1 MGYFAW
7 PEFSRLAV
15 ASRWKYVIIFSH
27 QHCPS
32 NICILSSQLFTL
44 PCREFSEVW
53 LNVYQ
58 RCFLIC
64 ALIAF
69 HLRSNDWLQM
79 TALAFVYLR
88 YWQRVSILG
97 FTSFFLQKLLRV
109 YCKSCLFIHAF
120 NEMKCEL
127 KETCFPQIEWF
138 LGFHWAD
145 LDIFYAIIFTI
156 FFFNVFNKCVA

>member
-7 PEFSRLAV
+7 PEFNRLAV
-15 ASRWKYVIIFSH
+15 GSKRKYVITFSH
-27 QHCPS
+27 QCCPS
-32 NICILSSQLFTL
+32 NICILLSQLFIL
-44 PCREFSEVW
+44 PCKGFREVW
-53 LNVYQ
+53 SDAYQ
-58 RCFLIC
+58 RPFLIR

-69 HLRSNDWLQM
+69 HLRSNEWLQM

-88 YWQRVSILG
+88 SWRRVSILG

-109 YCKSCLFIHAF
+109 YCKSCLFIDAF

-138 LGFHWAD
+138 LGFHWAA
-145 LDIFYAIIFTI
+145 LDIFYAITFTI
-156 FFFNVFNKCVA
+156 FFNIFNKCVA